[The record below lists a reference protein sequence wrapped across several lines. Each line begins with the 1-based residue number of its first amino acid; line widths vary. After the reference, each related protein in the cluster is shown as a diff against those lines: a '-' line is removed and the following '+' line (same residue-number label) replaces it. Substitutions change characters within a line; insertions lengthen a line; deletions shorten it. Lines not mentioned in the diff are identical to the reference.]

1 MTQEHVQVLEDVVYV
16 FFCYKQS
23 RYLEKTL
30 PAALN
35 QTVWPSQLLILDDCS
50 PDDSHKIILSLLEFA
65 PKGLNIEYRHNKQNV
80 GLVSQINSLRG
91 QYQNKLIIVQAGD
104 DIAMPSRVEETYEAW
119 LKNGKPSLIIGGYDK
134 ISEQGDII
142 ESFESIKQN
151 KKPYTLENI
160 INRKCAVDGC
170 CAAFTSDVLN
180 EFAPYNKDI
189 INEDRI
195 NVLRAFLLNG
205 IHHENKKWIQYRLGG
220 ISTFAKETREER
232 YDNTVINAQREL
244 QDLKM
249 NLRDAESKNA
259 TKVVSAIKKR
269 MCTAEFMA
277 SLSQSKSALY
287 SEAICYFVK
296 TLDYRTVLKV
306 LRRLR

>member
-23 RYLEKTL
+23 SYLDKTL
-30 PAALN
+30 PAALH
-35 QTVWPSQLLILDDCS
+35 QTAWPSQLLVLDDCS
-50 PDDSHKIILSLLEFA
+50 PDDSHEKILSLLEFA
-65 PKGLNIEYRHNKQNV
+65 PKGLNIEYSHNTQNV

-104 DIAMPSRVEETYEAW
+104 DIAMPNRVEETYETW

-220 ISTFAKETREER
+220 ISTFAKETREEK
-232 YDNTVINAQREL
+232 YNNTVINAQREL

-249 NLRDAESKNA
+249 NLRDAQSKNA
-259 TKVVSAIKKR
+259 NEAVSAIKKR
-269 MCTAEFMA
+269 MRSAEFMA
-277 SLSQSKSALY
+277 SLPQSNFALY
-287 SEAICYFVK
+287 SEAICYLVK

-306 LRRLR
+306 LRRLK

>member
-1 MTQEHVQVLEDVVYV
+1 MQDQVRVLEDVVYV

-23 RYLEKTL
+23 SYLDKTL
-30 PAALN
+30 PAALE
-35 QTVWPSQLLILDDCS
+35 QTAWPSQLLVLDDCS
-50 PDDSHKIILSLLEFA
+50 PDDSHEKILSLLEFA
-65 PKGLNIEYRHNKQNV
+65 PKGLNIEYRHNTQNV

-104 DIAMPSRVEETYEAW
+104 DIAMPNRVEETYETW
-119 LKNGKPSLIIGGYDK
+119 LKNGKPSLIIGSYDK

-142 ESFESIKQN
+142 EPFESIKQN

-180 EFAPYNKDI
+180 EFEPYNIDI

-205 IHHENKKWIQYRLGG
+205 IHHEHKKWIQYRLGG
-220 ISTFAKETREER
+220 ISTFAKETREEK
-232 YDNTVINAQREL
+232 YNNTVINAQREL

-249 NLRDAESKNA
+249 NLRDAQSKNA
-259 TKVVSAIKKR
+259 NEAVSAIKKR
-269 MCTAEFMA
+269 MRTAEFMSSIPSKKLA
-277 SLSQSKSALY
+277 LIFSSLHYFLETRDY
-287 SEAICYFVK
+287 HTAI
-296 TLDYRTVLKV
+296 KV
-306 LRRLR
+306 IRRLK

>member
-1 MTQEHVQVLEDVVYV
+1 MMQESVKVLEDVVYV

-23 RYLEKTL
+23 RYLDETL
-30 PAALN
+30 QSALH
-35 QTVWPSQLLILDDCS
+35 QTAWPNQLLILDDCS
-50 PDDSHKIILSLLEFA
+50 PDDSHEKILSILESA
-65 PKGLNIEYRHNKQNV
+65 PKGLNVEYRHNEKNV
-80 GLVSQINSLRG
+80 GLVTQINSLRD
-91 QYQNKLIIVQAGD
+91 QYKDKLIIVQAGD
-104 DIAMPSRVEETYEAW
+104 DIAMPNRVEETYEAW
-119 LKNGKPSLIIGGYDK
+119 LKNGKPSLIIGSYDK

-142 ESFESIKQN
+142 EPFESIKQN

-220 ISTFAKETREER
+220 ISTFAKETREEK
-232 YDNTVINAQREL
+232 YNNTVINAQREL

-249 NLRDAESKNA
+249 NLIDAQGKAKKYVVAEIKRRILVAEYMANLPTSNIQLIIYSLRYFIKTGDYSNIA
-259 TKVVSAIKKR
+259 KV
-269 MCTAEFMA
+269 F
-277 SLSQSKSALY
+277 
-287 SEAICYFVK
+287 
-296 TLDYRTVLKV
+296 
-306 LRRLR
+306 RRLK

>member
-1 MTQEHVQVLEDVVYV
+1 MQDQVRVLEDVVYV

-23 RYLEKTL
+23 SYLDKTL
-30 PAALN
+30 PAALE
-35 QTVWPSQLLILDDCS
+35 QTAWPSQLLVLDDCS
-50 PDDSHKIILSLLEFA
+50 PDDSHEKILSLLEFA
-65 PKGLNIEYRHNKQNV
+65 PKGLNIEYRHNKQNI

-104 DIAMPSRVEETYEAW
+104 DIAMPNRTEETYETW
-119 LKNGKPSLIIGGYDK
+119 LKNGKPSLIIGSYDK
-134 ISEQGDII
+134 ISEQGDVI
-142 ESFESIKQN
+142 EPFESIKQN

-180 EFAPYNKDI
+180 EFEPYNIDI

-205 IHHENKKWIQYRLGG
+205 IHHEHKKWIQYRLGG
-220 ISTFAKETREER
+220 ISTFAKETREEK
-232 YDNTVINAQREL
+232 YNNTVINALHEL

-249 NLRDAESKNA
+249 NLRDAQSKNA
-259 TKVVSAIKKR
+259 NEAVSAIKKR
-269 MCTAEFMA
+269 MRTAEFMSSIPSKKLDLIFS
-277 SLSQSKSALY
+277 SLHYFLETRDYQT
-287 SEAICYFVK
+287 AI
-296 TLDYRTVLKV
+296 KV
-306 LRRLR
+306 IRRLK

>member
-1 MTQEHVQVLEDVVYV
+1 MQDQVRVLEDVVYV

-23 RYLEKTL
+23 SYLDKTL
-30 PAALN
+30 PAALE
-35 QTVWPSQLLILDDCS
+35 QTAWPSQLLVLDDCS
-50 PDDSHKIILSLLEFA
+50 PDDSHEKILSLLEFA
-65 PKGLNIEYRHNKQNV
+65 PKGLNIEYRHNTQNV

-104 DIAMPSRVEETYEAW
+104 DIAMPNRVEETYETW

-142 ESFESIKQN
+142 EPFESIKQN

-180 EFAPYNKDI
+180 EFEPYNKDI

-205 IHHENKKWIQYRLGG
+205 IHHEHKKWIQYRLGG
-220 ISTFAKETREER
+220 ISTFSKETREEK
-232 YDNTVINAQREL
+232 YNNTVINAHREL

-259 TKVVSAIKKR
+259 NEVVSAINKR
-269 MCTAEFMA
+269 MRTAEFMSSIPSKKLA
-277 SLSQSKSALY
+277 LIFSSLHYFLETRDY
-287 SEAICYFVK
+287 HTAI
-296 TLDYRTVLKV
+296 KV
-306 LRRLR
+306 IRRLK

>member
-1 MTQEHVQVLEDVVYV
+1 MQGQVRVLEDVVYV

-23 RYLEKTL
+23 SYLDKTL
-30 PAALN
+30 PAALH
-35 QTVWPSQLLILDDCS
+35 QTAWPSQLLVLDDCS
-50 PDDSHKIILSLLEFA
+50 PDDSHEKILSLLEFA
-65 PKGLNIEYRHNKQNV
+65 PKGLNIEYRHNEHNI

-91 QYQNKLIIVQAGD
+91 QYQDKLIIVQAGD
-104 DIAMPSRVEETYEAW
+104 DIAMPNRVEETYEAW
-119 LKNGKPSLIIGGYDK
+119 LKNGKPSLIIGSYDK

-142 ESFESIKQN
+142 EPFESIN
-151 KKPYTLENI
+151 YTLENI

-232 YDNTVINAQREL
+232 YNNTVINAQREL

-259 TKVVSAIKKR
+259 TKVASAIKKR

-277 SLSQSKSALY
+277 SLPQSNFALY
-287 SEAICYFVK
+287 SEAICYLVK

-306 LRRLR
+306 LRRLK

>member
-1 MTQEHVQVLEDVVYV
+1 MQDQVRVLEDVVYV

-23 RYLEKTL
+23 SYLDKTL
-30 PAALN
+30 PAALE
-35 QTVWPSQLLILDDCS
+35 QTAWPSQLVVLDDCS
-50 PDDSHKIILSLLEFA
+50 PDDSHEKILSLLEFA
-65 PKGLNIEYRHNKQNV
+65 PKGLNIEYRHNTQNV

-104 DIAMPSRVEETYEAW
+104 DIAMPNRVEETYETW
-119 LKNGKPSLIIGGYDK
+119 LKNGKPSLIIGSYDK
-134 ISEQGDII
+134 ISEQGDVI
-142 ESFESIKQN
+142 EPFESIKQN

-180 EFAPYNKDI
+180 EFEPYNIDI

-205 IHHENKKWIQYRLGG
+205 IHHEHKKWIQYRLGG
-220 ISTFAKETREER
+220 ISTFAKETREEK
-232 YDNTVINAQREL
+232 YNNTVINAQREL

-249 NLRDAESKNA
+249 NLRDAQSKNA
-259 TKVVSAIKKR
+259 NEAVSAIKKR
-269 MCTAEFMA
+269 MRTAEFMSSIPSKKLA
-277 SLSQSKSALY
+277 LIFSSLHYFLETRDYQT
-287 SEAICYFVK
+287 AI
-296 TLDYRTVLKV
+296 KV
-306 LRRLR
+306 IRRLK

>member
-1 MTQEHVQVLEDVVYV
+1 MMQESVKVLEDVVYV

-23 RYLEKTL
+23 RYLDETL
-30 PAALN
+30 PSALH
-35 QTVWPSQLLILDDCS
+35 QTAWPTQLLILDDCS
-50 PDDSHKIILSLLEFA
+50 PDDSHEKILSILESA
-65 PKGLNIEYRHNKQNV
+65 PKGLNVEYRHNKKNV
-80 GLVSQINSLRG
+80 GLVTQINSLRD
-91 QYQNKLIIVQAGD
+91 QYKDKLIIVQAGD
-104 DIAMPSRVEETYEAW
+104 DIAMPNRVEETYEAW
-119 LKNGKPSLIIGGYDK
+119 LKNGKPSLIIGSYDK

-142 ESFESIKQN
+142 EPFESIKQN

-220 ISTFAKETREER
+220 ISTFAKETREEK
-232 YDNTVINAQREL
+232 YNNTVINAQREL

-259 TKVVSAIKKR
+259 NEVVSAIKKR
-269 MCTAEFMA
+269 MCTAEFM
-277 SLSQSKSALY
+277 SSIPSKKSALIFSSLHY
-287 SEAICYFVK
+287 FLETRDYQTAI
-296 TLDYRTVLKV
+296 KV
-306 LRRLR
+306 IRRLK

>member
-1 MTQEHVQVLEDVVYV
+1 MQDQVRVLEDVVYV

-23 RYLEKTL
+23 SYLDKTL
-30 PAALN
+30 PAALE
-35 QTVWPSQLLILDDCS
+35 QTTWPSQLLVLDDCS
-50 PDDSHKIILSLLEFA
+50 PDDSHEKILSLLEFA
-65 PKGLNIEYRHNKQNV
+65 PKGLNIEYRHNKQNI

-104 DIAMPSRVEETYEAW
+104 DIAMPNRVEETYETW
-119 LKNGKPSLIIGGYDK
+119 LKNGKPSLIIGSYDK
-134 ISEQGDII
+134 ISEQGDVI
-142 ESFESIKQN
+142 EPFESIKQN

-180 EFAPYNKDI
+180 EFEPYNIDI

-205 IHHENKKWIQYRLGG
+205 IHHEHKKWIQYRLGG
-220 ISTFAKETREER
+220 ISTFAKETREEK
-232 YDNTVINAQREL
+232 YNNTVINAQREL

-249 NLRDAESKNA
+249 NLRDAQSKNA
-259 TKVVSAIKKR
+259 NEAVSAIKKR

-277 SLSQSKSALY
+277 SIPSSKLAFY
-287 SEAICYFVK
+287 SYVLRYFFNSG
-296 TLDYRTVLKV
+296 DFENALKV
-306 LRRLR
+306 IRRLK

>member
-1 MTQEHVQVLEDVVYV
+1 MQDQVRVLEDVVYV

-23 RYLEKTL
+23 SYLDKTL
-30 PAALN
+30 PAALE
-35 QTVWPSQLLILDDCS
+35 QTAWPSQLLVLDDCS
-50 PDDSHKIILSLLEFA
+50 PDDSHEKILSLLEFA
-65 PKGLNIEYRHNKQNV
+65 PKGLNIEYRHNTQNV

-104 DIAMPSRVEETYEAW
+104 DIAMPNRVEETYETW
-119 LKNGKPSLIIGGYDK
+119 LKNGKPSLIIGSYDK

-142 ESFESIKQN
+142 EPFESIKQN

-180 EFAPYNKDI
+180 EFEPYNKNI

-205 IHHENKKWIQYRLGG
+205 IHHEHKKWIQYRLGG
-220 ISTFAKETREER
+220 ISTFAKETREEK
-232 YDNTVINAQREL
+232 YNNTVINAQREL

-249 NLRDAESKNA
+249 NLRDAQSKNA
-259 TKVVSAIKKR
+259 NEAVSAIKKR
-269 MCTAEFMA
+269 MRTAEFMSSIPSKKLA
-277 SLSQSKSALY
+277 LIFSSLHYFLETRDYQT
-287 SEAICYFVK
+287 AI
-296 TLDYRTVLKV
+296 KV
-306 LRRLR
+306 IRRLK

>member
-1 MTQEHVQVLEDVVYV
+1 MQDQVRVLEDVVYV

-23 RYLEKTL
+23 SYLDKTL
-30 PAALN
+30 PAALE
-35 QTVWPSQLLILDDCS
+35 QTAWPSQLLVLDDCS
-50 PDDSHKIILSLLEFA
+50 PDDSHEKILSLLEFA
-65 PKGLNIEYRHNKQNV
+65 PKGLNIEYRHNTQNV

-104 DIAMPSRVEETYEAW
+104 DIAMPNRVEETYETW
-119 LKNGKPSLIIGGYDK
+119 LKNGKPSLIIGSYDK

-142 ESFESIKQN
+142 EPFESIKQN

-180 EFAPYNKDI
+180 EFEPYNIDI

-205 IHHENKKWIQYRLGG
+205 IHHEHKKWIQYRLGG
-220 ISTFAKETREER
+220 ISTFAKETREEK
-232 YDNTVINAQREL
+232 YNNTVINALREL

-249 NLRDAESKNA
+249 NLRDAQSKNA
-259 TKVVSAIKKR
+259 NEAVSAIKKR
-269 MCTAEFMA
+269 MRTAEFMSSIPSKKLDLIFS
-277 SLSQSKSALY
+277 SLHYFLETRDYQT
-287 SEAICYFVK
+287 AI
-296 TLDYRTVLKV
+296 KV
-306 LRRLR
+306 IRRLK

>member
-1 MTQEHVQVLEDVVYV
+1 MQDQVRVLEDVVYV

-23 RYLEKTL
+23 SYLDKTL
-30 PAALN
+30 PAALE
-35 QTVWPSQLLILDDCS
+35 QTAWPSQLLVLDDCS
-50 PDDSHKIILSLLEFA
+50 PDDSHEKILSLLEFA
-65 PKGLNIEYRHNKQNV
+65 PKGLNIEYRHNTQNV

-104 DIAMPSRVEETYEAW
+104 DIAMPNRVEETYETW
-119 LKNGKPSLIIGGYDK
+119 LKNGKPSLIIGSYDK

-142 ESFESIKQN
+142 EPFESIKQN

-180 EFAPYNKDI
+180 EFEPYNKDI

-205 IHHENKKWIQYRLGG
+205 IHHEHKKWIQYRLGG
-220 ISTFAKETREER
+220 ISTFSKETREEK
-232 YDNTVINAQREL
+232 YNNTVINAHREL

-259 TKVVSAIKKR
+259 NVVVSAINKR
-269 MCTAEFMA
+269 MRTAEFMSSIPSKKLA
-277 SLSQSKSALY
+277 LIFSSLHYFLETRDY
-287 SEAICYFVK
+287 HTAI
-296 TLDYRTVLKV
+296 KV
-306 LRRLR
+306 IRRLK

>member
-1 MTQEHVQVLEDVVYV
+1 MQDQVRVLEDVVYV

-23 RYLEKTL
+23 SYLDKTL
-30 PAALN
+30 PAALE
-35 QTVWPSQLLILDDCS
+35 QTAWPSQLLVLDDCS
-50 PDDSHKIILSLLEFA
+50 PDDSHEKILSLLEFA
-65 PKGLNIEYRHNKQNV
+65 PKGLNIEYRHNTQNV

-104 DIAMPSRVEETYEAW
+104 DIAMPNRVEETYETW
-119 LKNGKPSLIIGGYDK
+119 LKNGKPSLIIGSYDK

-142 ESFESIKQN
+142 EPFESIKQN

-180 EFAPYNKDI
+180 EFEPYNIDI

-195 NVLRAFLLNG
+195 NVLRAFMLNG
-205 IHHENKKWIQYRLGG
+205 IHHEHKKWIQYRLGG
-220 ISTFAKETREER
+220 ISTFAKETREEK
-232 YDNTVINAQREL
+232 YNNTVINAQREL

-249 NLRDAESKNA
+249 NLRDAQSKNA
-259 TKVVSAIKKR
+259 NEAVSAIKKR
-269 MCTAEFMA
+269 MRTAEFMSSIPSKKLA
-277 SLSQSKSALY
+277 LIFSSLHYFLETRDY
-287 SEAICYFVK
+287 HTAI
-296 TLDYRTVLKV
+296 KV
-306 LRRLR
+306 IRRLK

>member
-1 MTQEHVQVLEDVVYV
+1 VRVLEDVVYV

-23 RYLEKTL
+23 SYLDKTL
-30 PAALN
+30 PAALH
-35 QTVWPSQLLILDDCS
+35 QTAWPSQLLVLDDCS
-50 PDDSHKIILSLLEFA
+50 PDDSHEKILSLLEFA

-104 DIAMPSRVEETYEAW
+104 DIAMPNRIEETYETW
-119 LKNGKPSLIIGGYDK
+119 LKNGKPSLIIGSYDK

-142 ESFESIKQN
+142 EPFESIKQN

-205 IHHENKKWIQYRLGG
+205 IHHEHKKWIQYRLGG
-220 ISTFAKETREER
+220 ISTFAKETREEK
-232 YDNTVINAQREL
+232 YNNTVINAQREL

-249 NLRDAESKNA
+249 NLRDAQSKNA
-259 TKVVSAIKKR
+259 NEAVS
-269 MCTAEFMA
+269 
-277 SLSQSKSALY
+277 
-287 SEAICYFVK
+287 
-296 TLDYRTVLKV
+296 
-306 LRRLR
+306 

>member
-1 MTQEHVQVLEDVVYV
+1 MQDQVRVLEDVVYV

-23 RYLEKTL
+23 SYLDKTL
-30 PAALN
+30 PAALE
-35 QTVWPSQLLILDDCS
+35 QTAWPSQLLVLDDCS
-50 PDDSHKIILSLLEFA
+50 PDDSHEKILSLLEFA
-65 PKGLNIEYRHNKQNV
+65 PKGLNIEYRHNTQNV

-104 DIAMPSRVEETYEAW
+104 DIAMPNRVEETYETW
-119 LKNGKPSLIIGGYDK
+119 LKNGKPSLIIGSYDK

-142 ESFESIKQN
+142 EPFESIKQN

-180 EFAPYNKDI
+180 EFEPYNKDI

-205 IHHENKKWIQYRLGG
+205 IHHEHKKWIQYRLGG
-220 ISTFAKETREER
+220 ISTFSKETREEK
-232 YDNTVINAQREL
+232 YNNTVINAHREL

-259 TKVVSAIKKR
+259 NEVVSAIKKR
-269 MCTAEFMA
+269 MRTAEFMSSIPSKKLA
-277 SLSQSKSALY
+277 LIFSSLHYFLETRDY
-287 SEAICYFVK
+287 HTAI
-296 TLDYRTVLKV
+296 KV
-306 LRRLR
+306 IRRLK

>member
-1 MTQEHVQVLEDVVYV
+1 MQDQVRVLEDVVYV

-23 RYLEKTL
+23 SYLDKTL
-30 PAALN
+30 PAALE
-35 QTVWPSQLLILDDCS
+35 QTAWPSQLLVLDDCS
-50 PDDSHKIILSLLEFA
+50 PDDSHEKILSLLEFA
-65 PKGLNIEYRHNKQNV
+65 PKGLNIEYRHNKQNI

-104 DIAMPSRVEETYEAW
+104 DIAMPNRIEETYETW
-119 LKNGKPSLIIGGYDK
+119 LINGKPSLIIGSYDK
-134 ISEQGDII
+134 ISEQGDVI
-142 ESFESIKQN
+142 EPFESMKQN

-220 ISTFAKETREER
+220 ISTFSKETREEK
-232 YDNTVINAQREL
+232 YNNTVINAQRER
-244 QDLKM
+244 QDLQM
-249 NLRDAESKNA
+249 NLLDAQSKEA
-259 TKVVSAIKKR
+259 HDVVAAVKR
-269 MCTAEFMA
+269 RMRAAECMA
-277 SLSQSKSALY
+277 SLP
-287 SEAICYFVK
+287 K
-296 TLDYRTVLKV
+296 TKGAMYWHVIKYLFTSGDFSTAGKI
-306 LRRLR
+306 LRRMK

>member
-1 MTQEHVQVLEDVVYV
+1 MQDQVRVLEDVVYV

-23 RYLEKTL
+23 SYLDKTL
-30 PAALN
+30 PAALE
-35 QTVWPSQLLILDDCS
+35 QTAWPSQLLVLDDCS
-50 PDDSHKIILSLLEFA
+50 PDDSHEKILSLLEFA
-65 PKGLNIEYRHNKQNV
+65 PKGLNIEYRHNKQNI

-104 DIAMPSRVEETYEAW
+104 DIAMPNRIEETYETW
-119 LKNGKPSLIIGGYDK
+119 LKNGKPSLIIGSYDK
-134 ISEQGDII
+134 ISEQGDVI
-142 ESFESIKQN
+142 EPFESIKQN

-180 EFAPYNKDI
+180 EFEPYNKDI

-220 ISTFAKETREER
+220 ISTFSKETREEK
-232 YDNTVINAQREL
+232 YNNTVINAQRER
-244 QDLKM
+244 QDLQM
-249 NLRDAESKNA
+249 NLLDAQSKEA
-259 TKVVSAIKKR
+259 HDVVAAVKR
-269 MCTAEFMA
+269 RMRAAECMA
-277 SLSQSKSALY
+277 SLP
-287 SEAICYFVK
+287 K
-296 TLDYRTVLKV
+296 TKGAKYWHVIKYLFTSGDFSTAGKI
-306 LRRLR
+306 LRRMK

>member
-1 MTQEHVQVLEDVVYV
+1 MSVSNKKVLEDVVYV
-16 FFCYKQS
+16 FFCYRQE
-23 RYLEKTL
+23 RYLPETL
-30 PAALN
+30 RSALE
-35 QTVWPSQLLILDDCS
+35 QTVWPGQLLILDDCS
-50 PDDSHKIILSLLEFA
+50 PDNSHQTILNLLKSA
-65 PKGLNIEYRHNKQNV
+65 PAGLNIDYRHNEVNV

-91 QYQNKLIIVQAGD
+91 RFHNKLIIVQAGD
-104 DIAMPSRVEETYEAW
+104 DIAMPNRIEETYETW
-119 LKNGKPSLIIGGYDK
+119 LKNGKPSLIIGSYDK
-134 ISEQGDII
+134 ISEQGDVI
-142 ESFESIKQN
+142 EPFESIKQN

-180 EFAPYNKDI
+180 EFEPYNKDI

-220 ISTFAKETREER
+220 ISTFAKETRAEK
-232 YDNTVINAQREL
+232 YHNTVINAQREL

-259 TKVVSAIKKR
+259 NEAVSAIKKR
-269 MCTAEFMA
+269 MRTAEFMSSIPSKKLA
-277 SLSQSKSALY
+277 LIFSSLHYFLETRDYQT
-287 SEAICYFVK
+287 AI
-296 TLDYRTVLKV
+296 KV
-306 LRRLR
+306 IRRLK

>member
-1 MTQEHVQVLEDVVYV
+1 MQDQVRVLEDVVYV

-23 RYLEKTL
+23 SYLDKTL
-30 PAALN
+30 PAALE
-35 QTVWPSQLLILDDCS
+35 QTAWPSQLLVLDDCS
-50 PDDSHKIILSLLEFA
+50 PDDSHEKILSLLEFA
-65 PKGLNIEYRHNKQNV
+65 PKGLNIEYRHNTQNV

-104 DIAMPSRVEETYEAW
+104 DIVMPNRVEETYETW
-119 LKNGKPSLIIGGYDK
+119 LKNGKPSLIIGSYDK

-142 ESFESIKQN
+142 EPFESIKQN

-180 EFAPYNKDI
+180 EFEPYNIDI

-205 IHHENKKWIQYRLGG
+205 IHHEHKKWIQYRLGG
-220 ISTFAKETREER
+220 ISTFAKETREEK
-232 YDNTVINAQREL
+232 YNNTVINALREL

-249 NLRDAESKNA
+249 NLRDAQSKNA
-259 TKVVSAIKKR
+259 NEAVSAIKKR
-269 MCTAEFMA
+269 MRTAEFMSSIPSKKLDLIFS
-277 SLSQSKSALY
+277 SLHYFLETRDYQT
-287 SEAICYFVK
+287 AI
-296 TLDYRTVLKV
+296 KV
-306 LRRLR
+306 IRRLK

>member
-1 MTQEHVQVLEDVVYV
+1 MQDQVRVLEDVVYV

-23 RYLEKTL
+23 SYLDKTL
-30 PAALN
+30 PAALE
-35 QTVWPSQLLILDDCS
+35 QTAWPSQLLVLDDCS
-50 PDDSHKIILSLLEFA
+50 PDDSHEKILSLLEFA
-65 PKGLNIEYRHNKQNV
+65 PKGLNIEYRHNTQNV

-104 DIAMPSRVEETYEAW
+104 DIAMPNRVEETYETW
-119 LKNGKPSLIIGGYDK
+119 LKNGKPSLIIGSYDK

-142 ESFESIKQN
+142 EPFESIKQN

-180 EFAPYNKDI
+180 EFEPYNKDI

-205 IHHENKKWIQYRLGG
+205 IHHEHKKWIQYRLGG
-220 ISTFAKETREER
+220 ISTFSKETREEK
-232 YDNTVINAQREL
+232 YNNTVINAHREL

-259 TKVVSAIKKR
+259 NEVVSAINKR
-269 MCTAEFMA
+269 MRTAEFMSSIPSKKLA
-277 SLSQSKSALY
+277 LIFSSLHYFLETRDY
-287 SEAICYFVK
+287 HTAI
-296 TLDYRTVLKV
+296 KV
-306 LRRLR
+306 IRRLK

>member
-1 MTQEHVQVLEDVVYV
+1 MQDQVRVLEDVVYV

-23 RYLEKTL
+23 SYLDKTL
-30 PAALN
+30 PAALE
-35 QTVWPSQLLILDDCS
+35 QTAWPSQLLVLDDCS
-50 PDDSHKIILSLLEFA
+50 PDDSHEKILSLLESA
-65 PKGLNIEYRHNKQNV
+65 PKGLNIEYRHNTQNV

-104 DIAMPSRVEETYEAW
+104 DIAMPNRVEETYETW
-119 LKNGKPSLIIGGYDK
+119 LKNGKPSLIIGSYDK

-142 ESFESIKQN
+142 EPFESIKQN

-180 EFAPYNKDI
+180 EFEPYNIDI

-205 IHHENKKWIQYRLGG
+205 IHHEHKKWIQYRLGG
-220 ISTFAKETREER
+220 ISTFAKETREEK
-232 YDNTVINAQREL
+232 YHNTVINAQREL

-249 NLRDAESKNA
+249 NLRDAQSKNA
-259 TKVVSAIKKR
+259 NEAVSAIKKR
-269 MCTAEFMA
+269 MRTAEFMSSIPSKKLA
-277 SLSQSKSALY
+277 LIFSSLHYFLETRDYQT
-287 SEAICYFVK
+287 AI
-296 TLDYRTVLKV
+296 KV
-306 LRRLR
+306 IRRLK

>member
-1 MTQEHVQVLEDVVYV
+1 MMQESVKVLEDVVYV

-23 RYLEKTL
+23 RYLDETL
-30 PAALN
+30 PSALH
-35 QTVWPSQLLILDDCS
+35 QTAWPNQLLILDDCS
-50 PDDSHKIILSLLEFA
+50 PDDSHEKILSILESA
-65 PKGLNIEYRHNKQNV
+65 PKGLNVEYRHNEKNV
-80 GLVSQINSLRG
+80 GLVTQINSLRD
-91 QYQNKLIIVQAGD
+91 QYKDKLIIVQAGD
-104 DIAMPSRVEETYEAW
+104 DIAMPNRVEETYEAW
-119 LKNGKPSLIIGGYDK
+119 LKNGKPSLIIGSYDK

-142 ESFESIKQN
+142 EPFESIKQN

-220 ISTFAKETREER
+220 ISTFEKETREDK
-232 YDNTVINAQREL
+232 YNHTVINAQREL

-249 NLRDAESKNA
+249 NLIDVQSKGA
-259 TKVVSAIKKR
+259 IDILLAVKKRKKVV
-269 MCTAEFMA
+269 EFMA
-277 SLSQSKSALY
+277 SIPFNKSNLYIYALAY
-287 SEAICYFVK
+287 LLK
-296 TLDYRTVLKV
+296 TGDFHNAFKV
-306 LRRLR
+306 LRRMK

>member
-1 MTQEHVQVLEDVVYV
+1 MQDQVRVLEDVVYV

-23 RYLEKTL
+23 SYLDKTL
-30 PAALN
+30 PPALE
-35 QTVWPSQLLILDDCS
+35 QTAWPSQLLVLDDCS
-50 PDDSHKIILSLLEFA
+50 PDDSHEKILSLLEFA
-65 PKGLNIEYRHNKQNV
+65 PKGLNIEYRHNTQNV

-104 DIAMPSRVEETYEAW
+104 DIAMPNRVEETYETW
-119 LKNGKPSLIIGGYDK
+119 LKNGKPSLIIGSYDK

-142 ESFESIKQN
+142 EPFESIKQN

-180 EFAPYNKDI
+180 EFEPYNIDI

-205 IHHENKKWIQYRLGG
+205 IHHEHKKWIQYRLGG
-220 ISTFAKETREER
+220 ISTFAKETREEK
-232 YDNTVINAQREL
+232 YNNTVINAQREL

-249 NLRDAESKNA
+249 NLRDAQSKNA
-259 TKVVSAIKKR
+259 NEAVSAIKKR
-269 MCTAEFMA
+269 MRTAEFMSSIPSKKLA
-277 SLSQSKSALY
+277 LIFSSLHYFLETRDY
-287 SEAICYFVK
+287 HTAI
-296 TLDYRTVLKV
+296 KV
-306 LRRLR
+306 IRRLK